1 MLTFNIPL
9 YKNKFFF
16 IKNEEN
22 QVSKLGQE
30 IYMNFDFKNRCK
42 NEFKDHNEKSCSWSR
57 SRISHKI
64 DFKAQ
69 WLRDGHAD
77 SVEVNE
83 VLVVGRE
90 NHILTDNEKFN
101 VRIK

>member
-42 NEFKDHNEKSCSWSR
+42 NEFKDHNEKSCS
-57 SRISHKI
+57 
-64 DFKAQ
+64 
-69 WLRDGHAD
+69 
-77 SVEVNE
+77 
-83 VLVVGRE
+83 
-90 NHILTDNEKFN
+90 
-101 VRIK
+101 